1 MYNIC
6 RAFTLY
12 NDSALPGN
20 TEANQGE
27 YVSFG
32 YYDGISV
39 SRNLFEDVN
48 GKYTFNFLWTYCDN
62 MSDKADG
69 TYLSQ
74 IVYAFRT
81 DENEEYE
88 SDFWKNDDDSEYPFM
103 FFSFVQ
109 LKNKKPDNLEKL
121 PRFERELNK
130 IYGSRRC
137 KIITYLTLDSSDL
150 ILVIRRK
157 EYETGAGIIDD
168 FHSGQERNLFKKYM
182 DCNIGYCY
190 TVASID
196 RAFLNC
202 KEKVKAL
209 TGKVANVQIYM
220 IEQMPNSIQA
230 IYNELKDMIDTYGVT
245 KPTGIPVLGC
255 NDEVLILENVPWNEF
270 LIHYIDN
277 DGCLNHSSKIYADN
291 LVEVTTIIGTRRN
304 NQNPKNVENPEN
316 PEKPADNTT
325 QFGTCKNLLNNFRAV
340 AEYYPNIRK
349 SVTQILCSL
358 RKFENEHFP
367 PYLYSSLIHSVD
379 MMVDILQEAVANGL
393 KDNAT
398 EYFFQCQKALY
409 LSIQNAAKVDRQ
421 FTQTPDFDMRM
432 YDVPVKLVM
441 FFIAYINAIKEY
453 LSKAGEVREEETH
466 RYEFLLCPAGSY
478 TTQVTELFQLIS
490 EKNRMFL
497 VEIPEHQIYNV
508 KLMLIMLGHEVAH
521 IVGKEIRNRSGR
533 KEKAIGITAKIVVS
547 YMKNALET
555 WENHKWKDCIEY
567 VCKSKSDTV
576 WEEIEA
582 EITDSLKKFLDED
595 YLRGYLNKEYHENGN
610 TTAIGDKIERLIR
623 RGEYSTELAY
633 LLAKGLQQLLENESD
648 KIWERI
654 KYRCENYL
662 NASDKSDFQT
672 NQYRLQEKIHE
683 ITRKIV
689 IGDQIDAEV
698 FSAINT
704 IGMMMNV
711 FSESFADLTVVQITE
726 MSWQDYICAAITC
739 QKQQSFQFDTTKD
752 SEWLLRMGLV
762 VACMD
767 HPEDGGESGEWDIQE
782 FENDNT
788 SEEDKVRTA
797 LYNFVKTYFYEDEEA
812 DTESLNDSKPKEIIS
827 GLSVLYN
834 ADILREMLKYLIDC
848 KCKLKKSFEDN
859 RETLDM
865 IRKMYQLFGKNCKV
879 QDELLKMQKYID
891 AYVSNAPKEGEC
903 EDGRTE

>member
-39 SRNLFEDVN
+39 SRNLFEEVN
-48 GKYTFNFLWTYCDN
+48 GKYTFSFLWKYCDDISN
-62 MSDKADG
+62 KADG

-88 SDFWKNDDDSEYPFM
+88 ADFWKNDDSEYPFM

-109 LKNKKPDNLEKL
+109 LKNKKHDSLKKL
-121 PRFERELNK
+121 SEFEAALNE
-130 IYGSRRC
+130 INSSRKC
-137 KIITYLTLDSSDL
+137 QIITYLTLDSSDL
-150 ILVIRRK
+150 ILIIRCG
-157 EYETGAGIIDD
+157 EYETGAEIIDD
-168 FHSGQERNLFKKYM
+168 FHSSQENNLFEEYM
-182 DCNIGYCY
+182 GCNIGYCY

-202 KEKVKAL
+202 KDKVKTL
-209 TGKVANVQIYM
+209 TGEIANVQIYM
-220 IEQMPNSIQA
+220 IEQMPKSIQA
-230 IYNELKDMIDTYGVT
+230 IYDELKDTINTYGII
-245 KPTGIPVLGC
+245 KPAGMPVLGC
-255 NDEVLILENVPWNEF
+255 NDEVLLLENIPWNKF
-270 LIHYIDN
+270 LIHYMDKT
-277 DGCLNHSSKIYADN
+277 GCLNHSSKIYADN
-291 LVEVTTIIGTRRN
+291 LVEVTTIIGSRRK
-304 NQNPKNVENPEN
+304 NQNPGNVEKSSNN
-316 PEKPADNTT
+316 KIHFGVCEK
-325 QFGTCKNLLNNFRAV
+325 LLNNFRSV

-379 MMVDILQEAVANGL
+379 MMIDILQEAATNGL
-393 KDNAT
+393 KDNAA
-398 EYFFQCQKALY
+398 EYFFQCQKAFY
-409 LSIQNAAKVDRQ
+409 LSIQNTARVDRQ

-453 LSKAGEVREEETH
+453 LSKAGEMNEEEAH
-466 RYEFLLCPAGSY
+466 KYEFLLCPGGAYS
-478 TTQVTELFQLIS
+478 TQVTELFQLIS

-497 VEIPEHQIYNV
+497 VEIPEHQIYNI

-521 IVGKEIRNRSGR
+521 IVGKEIRNRNGR
-533 KEKAIGITAKIVVS
+533 MEKAIGITAKLAVS

-555 WENHKWKDCIEY
+555 WKNHKWEECIAY
-567 VCKSKSDTV
+567 VCSSTTV
-576 WEEIEA
+576 WEEIENQ
-582 EITDSLKKFLDED
+582 ITDGLKKFLDED
-595 YLRGYLNKEYHENGN
+595 YLKRYLKEEYHDNGKR
-610 TTAIGDKIERLIR
+610 TAMGDKIERLIKR
-623 RGEYSTELAY
+623 KEYSAELSY
-633 LLAKGLQQLLENESD
+633 LLAKGLQQFMENESD
-648 KIWERI
+648 KLWERI
-654 KYRCENYL
+654 KYRCKNYL
-662 NASDKSDFQT
+662 NATDKSDFQAS
-672 NQYRLQEKIHE
+672 QYQLQEKMHE

-711 FSESFADLTVVQITE
+711 FSESFADLAVVQITG
-726 MSWQDYICAAITC
+726 MPWQDYIGAAITC
-739 QKQQSFQFDTTKD
+739 QKQQNFRFDTTKD

-767 HPEDGGESGEWDIQE
+767 YPENGSEFGEWNIQE
-782 FENDNT
+782 FENDNILK
-788 SEEDKVRTA
+788 EEKKVKIA
-797 LYNFVKTYFYEDEEA
+797 LYNFVKTYFYEGEKTDS
-812 DTESLNDSKPKEIIS
+812 ESLNGSRPREIIS
-827 GLSVLYN
+827 GLSVLYD
-834 ADILREMLKYLIDC
+834 AGILREMLKYLMDC
-848 KCKLKKSFEDN
+848 KCKLKEAGNDKS
-859 RETLDM
+859 ETLDM

-879 QDELLKMQKYID
+879 HDELLKMQEYID
-891 AYVSNAPKEGEC
+891 AYVSNIPKEGEC

>member
-48 GKYTFNFLWTYCDN
+48 GQYTFSFLWKYCDGISN
-62 MSDKADG
+62 KADG

-81 DENEEYE
+81 DEDKEYE
-88 SDFWKNDDDSEYPFM
+88 ADFWKNDDSEYPFM

-109 LKNKKPDNLEKL
+109 FKNKKPDSLKKMSQ
-121 PRFERELNK
+121 FEEGLNK
-130 IYGSRRC
+130 INGSRKCR
-137 KIITYLTLDSSDL
+137 IITYLTLDSSDL
-150 ILVIRRK
+150 ILIMRCK
-157 EYETGAGIIDD
+157 EYETGAEIIDD
-168 FHSGQERNLFKKYM
+168 FHSSQGKNLFEEHM

-202 KEKVKAL
+202 KEKVKTL
-209 TGKVANVQIYM
+209 TGKIANVQIYM
-220 IEQMPNSIQA
+220 IEQMPKSIQA
-230 IYNELKDMIDTYGVT
+230 IYDELKDMINAYGVI
-245 KPTGIPVLGC
+245 KPTGLPVLGC
-255 NDEVLILENVPWNEF
+255 NDEVLILENIPWSEF
-270 LIHYIDN
+270 LIHYMDKT
-277 DGCLNHSSKIYADN
+277 GCLNHSSKIYADN
-291 LVEVTTIIGTRRN
+291 LVEVTTIIGIRRN
-304 NQNPKNVENPEN
+304 NQNPKKYSDNNTKTYSSTC
-316 PEKPADNTT
+316 EK
-325 QFGTCKNLLNNFRAV
+325 LLKTFRSI

-379 MMVDILQEAVANGL
+379 MMVDILQEAAENGL
-393 KDNAT
+393 KDNAA
-398 EYFFQCQKALY
+398 EYFFQCQKAFY
-409 LSIQNAAKVDRQ
+409 LSIQNAARVDRQ

-441 FFIAYINAIKEY
+441 FFIVYINAIKEY
-453 LSKAGEVREEETH
+453 LSKAGEVSKEEAH
-466 RYEFLLCPAGSY
+466 KYEFLLCPGGAYS
-478 TTQVTELFQLIS
+478 TQVTELFQLIS

-533 KEKAIGITAKIVVS
+533 KEKAIRITAKIVVS

-555 WENHKWKDCIEY
+555 WKNHEWEECIAY
-567 VCKSKSDTV
+567 VCSSDTV
-576 WEEIEA
+576 WEEIENQ
-582 EITDSLKKFLDED
+582 IVDGLKKFLDED
-595 YLRGYLNKEYHENGN
+595 YLKKYLKEEYQDNGKR
-610 TTAIGDKIERLIR
+610 TAMGDKIERLIKR
-623 RGEYSTELAY
+623 KEYSAELSY
-633 LLAKGLQQLLENESD
+633 LLAKGLQQFLENESD
-648 KIWERI
+648 KLWERI

-662 NASDKSDFQT
+662 NASDKSDFQAS
-672 NQYRLQEKIHE
+672 QYQLQEKMHK

-711 FSESFADLTVVQITE
+711 FSESFADLTVVQITG
-726 MSWQDYICAAITC
+726 MSWQDYISAAITC
-739 QKQQSFQFDTTKD
+739 QKQQNFRFDTTKD

-762 VACMD
+762 VGSMD
-767 HPEDGGESGEWDIQE
+767 HPEDNSESGEWDIEE
-782 FENDNT
+782 FESDNT
-788 SEEDKVRTA
+788 SEEKVVRTA
-797 LYNFVKTYFYEDEEA
+797 LYNFVKTYFYKGEK
-812 DTESLNDSKPKEIIS
+812 TEIEPLNESRPREIIS

-834 ADILREMLKYLIDC
+834 ADILREMLKYLNDC
-848 KCKLKKSFEDN
+848 KSKLKEAYKDN
-859 RETLDM
+859 SETLDM
-865 IRKMYQLFGKNCKV
+865 IRKMYQLFGKNCNV

-891 AYVSNAPKEGEC
+891 AYVSGGPKKGEC
-903 EDGRTE
+903 EDERTTE